1 MKRTKN
7 ERLLPASLHQAIAE
21 LLPLRLEF
29 YENWL
34 RPFDLFRGTVGS
46 PQLLAVLSFLREEGD
61 DYDLVM
67 YRAGEHAA
75 KNFIENISGL
85 TRSVACVLPVRWRV
99 RVALRLC
106 SSLVKRIDNRSR
118 AMMRVKP
125 DAVLF
130 EIHGSTF
137 CSIRGVVKKPLC
149 VFYVVVLERVMDF
162 LNVSAKAKVDG
173 CCARGDEVCLVSV
186 VVDQGTTG

>member
-1 MKRTKN
+1 MKRTKI

-34 RPFDLFRGTVGS
+34 RPLDLFRGTVGL
-46 PQLLAVLSFLREEGD
+46 PQVSAVLSFLRKEEHN
-61 DYDLVM
+61 YDLVTC
-67 YRAGEHAA
+67 RAGEHAA
-75 KNFIENISGL
+75 KSFIENISGL
-85 TRSVACVLPVRWRV
+85 TRSVACMLPVRWRV

-118 AMMRVKP
+118 AMIRIKP
-125 DAVLF
+125 DSALF
-130 EIHGSTF
+130 EIHGSIF
-137 CSIRGVVKKPLC
+137 CSIRGVVGKPLC
-149 VFYVVVLERVMDF
+149 GFYVVVLERVMDF

-186 VVDQGTTG
+186 VVD